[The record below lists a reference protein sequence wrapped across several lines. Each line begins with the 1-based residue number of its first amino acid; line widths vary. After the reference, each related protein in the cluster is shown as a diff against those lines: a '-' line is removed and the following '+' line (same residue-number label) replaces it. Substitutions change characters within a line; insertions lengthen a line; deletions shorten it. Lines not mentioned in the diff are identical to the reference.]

1 MTAQHTVRIAN
12 RSAKELKD
20 VKTLFLVSE
29 DKKVKIPFLDIEAAK
44 NELNNQPA
52 DQTFFIIES
61 HNNRDAAGKI
71 LVERKASECKKA
83 SGKGKVEISKI
94 EEGIAKAKEKAQKA
108 DPKKAIEK
116 AKKIVEK
123 VAAKSEGGVK
133 AAKHGDD
140 QKLVLLVKENP
151 KRGASADRYELYR
164 KAKTVGDYLA
174 AGGLRADLRWDE
186 DHGYIQIG

>member
-1 MTAQHTVRIAN
+1 MTAQQTVRIAS

-44 NELNNQPA
+44 HELDKQPA
-52 DQTFFIIES
+52 DATFFIIES
-61 HNNRDAAGKI
+61 HNGRDAAGKV
-71 LVERKASECKKA
+71 LVERRAGERRKDDA
-83 SGKGKVEISKI
+83 KGKVAK
-94 EEGIAKAKEKAQKA
+94 GIAKAKEKAQKA
-108 DPKKAIEK
+108 DPKKAVEK
-116 AKKIVEK
+116 AKKTAEK
-123 VAAKSEGGVK
+123 SAPKSEGGVK

-151 KRGASADRYELYR
+151 KRGSSAERYELYR